1 MLQLKSPSGR
11 NELPSGSI
19 RENRMNTRR
28 LQNPGRYCK
37 RLFGGVLSGARCAVI
52 ATLAIANTAAIATAA
67 NEDGAKVWVEAND
80 ESLVELYMKL
90 HQSPELSLEEEQT
103 AQRLADE
110 LRAVGAKV
118 TTGVGGHGVV
128 GVLENG
134 PGKVLL
140 VRTDLDALPVAEET
154 GIPYA
159 SKVRAKDSRG
169 GTVGVMHA
177 CGHDMHITNL
187 VGVAR
192 YLASHRDEWSGT
204 VVFIGQPAEEI
215 GAGARAMLDDGLFAR
230 FPRPDYAVA
239 LHLASD
245 VPTGK
250 VIYCPGFSQANVDS
264 VDITVKGRGG
274 HGAHPETTI
283 DPIVIAAKLVV
294 DLQTIV
300 SRELDSNE
308 PGVITVGS
316 IHGGT
321 KHNIIG
327 DDCMLQITVR
337 SFAPEVREKLLAAI
351 RRKASAAAASA
362 GAPEPIVEVSEG
374 TPALYND
381 PELMERVVAAIK
393 KTLGDEN
400 VSLTEPTMGGEDFS
414 QYGLAGVPICMFKLG
429 SVNQSRL
436 DEFTSRKETPPS
448 LHSPKFYPDPAETLH
463 AGVRAMVAAV
473 KELLPPA
480 SKSSAGE

>member
-1 MLQLKSPSGR
+1 
-11 NELPSGSI
+11 
-19 RENRMNTRR
+19 
-28 LQNPGRYCK
+28 
-37 RLFGGVLSGARCAVI
+37 
-52 ATLAIANTAAIATAA
+52 
-67 NEDGAKVWVEAND
+67 
-80 ESLVELYMKL
+80 
-90 HQSPELSLEEEQT
+90 
-103 AQRLADE
+103 
-110 LRAVGAKV
+110 
-118 TTGVGGHGVV
+118 
-128 GVLENG
+128 
-134 PGKVLL
+134 
-140 VRTDLDALPVAEET
+140 VR
-154 GIPYA
+154 
-159 SKVRAKDSRG
+159 
-169 GTVGVMHA
+169 
-177 CGHDMHITNL
+177 
-187 VGVAR
+187 
-192 YLASHRDEWSGT
+192 
-204 VVFIGQPAEEI
+204 
-215 GAGARAMLDDGLFAR
+215 
-230 FPRPDYAVA
+230 
-239 LHLASD
+239 
-245 VPTGK
+245 
-250 VIYCPGFSQANVDS
+250 
-264 VDITVKGRGG
+264 GRGG

-327 DDCMLQITVR
+327 DDCKLQITVR

-393 KTLGDEN
+393 KTLGEDN

-448 LHSPKFYPDPAETLH
+448 LHSPKFYPDPAETLR
-463 AGVRAMVAAV
+463 AGVPAMVAAV

-480 SKSSAGE
+480 SNSSAGE